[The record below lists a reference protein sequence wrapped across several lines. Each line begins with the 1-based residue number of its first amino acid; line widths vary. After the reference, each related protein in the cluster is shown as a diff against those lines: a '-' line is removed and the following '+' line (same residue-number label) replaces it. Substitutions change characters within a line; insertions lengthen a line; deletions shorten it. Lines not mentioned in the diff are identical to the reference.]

1 MTGTKALTLYT
12 AAFVDE
18 LTRSGLKHV
27 VISPGSRSTP
37 MSMMMAEHP
46 EMKVWL
52 EVDERSAGFFALGMA
67 KAKREPVALVCTS
80 GTAAANYLPAIVE
93 AYLSRVAL
101 LVITTDRPHEL
112 RDVGAP
118 QAIDQINIF
127 GKYAKWFV
135 EMALPEENESML
147 RYVRTVAGRAITTSV
162 KGQAGVVH
170 LNFPFR
176 EPLIPDCTMENIFNA
191 GRMKREIYVRAS
203 HGLLQPDPMTVQ
215 ELAEI
220 VRTVEKGLIIVG
232 PHDEPGLG
240 EAIAQLAD
248 LIKYPILAD
257 PLSQLRSGD
266 HNMDWIIDGYDTFLR
281 EEGYASTNK
290 PELIIRI
297 GAMPVSKALLLY
309 LKRYPETR
317 QIVIDEDGG
326 WREPT
331 LLASD
336 MIYANPK
343 LLTYQISNAL
353 SNVSINRTGNWATH
367 WVKINNTCRTVL
379 MQEGKKKTLFEGQ
392 IILELAEML
401 PEDATL
407 FVGNS
412 MPIRDLDSFFFNNHK
427 RIKTMANRGSNG
439 IDGVISSALGA
450 STSSNPLVLV
460 IGDLSFYHDMNGLL
474 AAKLNKLNV
483 TIILVNNDGGGI
495 FSFLPQASH
504 PKHFETLFGTPIGL
518 DYNHAVAMYGGR
530 FHRVDDW
537 AAFRDAFQ
545 AEIHQDGLSVIEVP
559 TNRQENV
566 DTHRELWKKALI
578 ALKEIQNGGH
588 NG

>member
-1 MTGTKALTLYT
+1 MTATKALTLYT

-18 LTRSGLKHV
+18 LTKSGLKHV

-37 MSMMMAEHP
+37 MSMVMAEHP

-52 EVDERSAGFFALGMA
+52 EIDERSAGFFALGMA
-67 KAKREPVALVCTS
+67 KAQREPVALVCTS

-93 AYLSRVAL
+93 AYLSRVPL
-101 LVITTDRPHEL
+101 IVITTDRPHEL

-135 EMALPEENESML
+135 EMALPEETKDML
-147 RYVRTVAGRAITTSV
+147 RYVRTFAGRAIATAV
-162 KGQAGVVH
+162 KGPAGVVH

-176 EPLIPDCTMENIFNA
+176 EPLIPDFTMENIFNA
-191 GRMKREIYVRAS
+191 GRMTRETYVRAS
-203 HGLLQPDPMTVQ
+203 HGLRQPDPMIVQ
-215 ELAEI
+215 DLAEI
-220 VRTVEKGLIIVG
+220 VQNVEKGLIIVG
-232 PHDEPGLG
+232 PHDEPDLG
-240 EAIAQLAD
+240 EAITQFAD
-248 LIKYPILAD
+248 HVKYPVLAD

-266 HNMDWIIDGYDTFLR
+266 HNMTWIIDGYDTFLR
-281 EEGYASTNK
+281 EDEFASANK

-297 GAMPVSKALLLY
+297 GAMPISKALLLY
-309 LKRYPETR
+309 LKRHPETR
-317 QIVIDEDGG
+317 QIIIDEDGG

-336 MIYANPK
+336 MVYANPK
-343 LLTYQISNAL
+343 ILTHQIINAISND
-353 SNVSINRTGNWATH
+353 SIIRTGNWSKQ
-367 WVKINNTCRTVL
+367 WLKINSTVRSVL
-379 MQEGKKKTLFEGQ
+379 MQEGKKETLFEGQ

-401 PEDATL
+401 PENSTL

-412 MPIRDLDSFFFNNHK
+412 MPIRDLDSFFFNNDK
-427 RIKTMANRGSNG
+427 QIRTLANRGANG
-439 IDGVISSALGA
+439 IDGIISSALGA
-450 STSSNPLVLV
+450 STSPNPLVLV

-518 DYNHAVAMYGGR
+518 DYSHAITMYGGR
-530 FHRVDDW
+530 FHRVENW
-537 AAFRDAFQ
+537 GQFRDTFQ
-545 AEIHQDGLSVIEVP
+545 VEIQQDGLSVIEVP

-566 DTHRELWKKALI
+566 DTHRDLWKKALL
-578 ALKEIQNGGH
+578 AAKEMQNGGH